1 MGYGHQEYS
10 GGQGV
15 LLARP
20 RRRGRQMR
28 CGRSVDRNQE
38 GWQYS

>member
-1 MGYGHQEYS
+1 MGDSHREYS

-15 LLARP
+15 LLAKP

-28 CGRSVDRNQE
+28 RRRSVDRNQE